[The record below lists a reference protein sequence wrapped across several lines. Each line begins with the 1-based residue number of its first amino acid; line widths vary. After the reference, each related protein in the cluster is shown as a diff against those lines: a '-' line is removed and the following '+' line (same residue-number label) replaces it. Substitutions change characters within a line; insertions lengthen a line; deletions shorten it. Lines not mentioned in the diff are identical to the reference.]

1 MKFLQIDASWNA
13 AGDNANFRRLED
25 AESARHLNQFLGV
38 IASLSPPLLHGDIIN
53 DTTKLSDIYKLLRT
67 YYQFVPSESTFM
79 KFASI
84 KREIVGGNLER
95 PLHLYLRMRQFI
107 RDNLLLSS
115 GHIYHDGK
123 LPSADE
129 KLSPTTERLIVLRWL
144 EILHPTLPAH
154 ITNVFS
160 HDLQTKSLKDIQPRI
175 SEQIHDLL
183 LQVESKE
190 SCLET
195 QLSRVSFK
203 NFGNYDRRYQGNQHS
218 SNRNDFGDYN
228 KRYENRN
235 NRGRKNYPPKKSG
248 VFVKKNVMPVVRL
261 GNHL

>member
-1 MKFLQIDASWNA
+1 MRPSRLTENETLLTFEDWRNNLEFYFGQDKDFIKFLQTDASWNA
-13 AGDNANFRRLED
+13 VGDNANFRGLED
-25 AESARHLNQFLGV
+25 AESARHLNQFLEV
-38 IASLSPPLLHGDIIN
+38 IASLSPPRLHGDIIN

-67 YYQFVPSESTFM
+67 YYQFAPSESTFM

-115 GHIYHDGK
+115 GHIIYHDGK

-154 ITNVFS
+154 IANVFA

-175 SEQIHDLL
+175 SEQIHERIERKLL
-183 LQVESKE
+183 RDAVIQSVI
-190 SCLET
+190 
-195 QLSRVSFK
+195 Q
-203 NFGNYDRRYQGNQHS
+203 
-218 SNRNDFGDYN
+218 
-228 KRYENRN
+228 
-235 NRGRKNYPPKKSG
+235 
-248 VFVKKNVMPVVRL
+248 
-261 GNHL
+261 